1 MTAIRNDPLPGYRF
15 RVELDLLR
23 VAVAGLQ
30 VVARCS
36 ECSGL
41 EVETKTVDYQEGG
54 LNEYIHR
61 FRGQTSSPP
70 LVLKRG
76 LSLSDDLWRWHQH
89 TVNGRVNRKSGAIY
103 LLDAAGYE
111 QLRWDFVDAYP
122 VKWGGSA
129 FNAATAGLAFESVEL
144 VHRGLSLTVLG

>member
-1 MTAIRNDPLPGYRF
+1 MTAIRQDPLPAYCF

-30 VVARCS
+30 VVAQCS

-41 EVETKTVDYQEGG
+41 EVQTKTVEYQEGG
-54 LNEYIHR
+54 LNEYVHR

-76 LSLSDDLWRWHQH
+76 MSLSDELWRWHQD

-111 QLRWDFVDAYP
+111 QLRWDFVDAFP
-122 VKWGGSA
+122 VRWSGGA
-129 FNAATAGLAFESVEL
+129 LNAGTAGLAFETLEL

>member
-1 MTAIRNDPLPGYRF
+1 MTAIRKDPLPAYCF

-30 VVARCS
+30 VVAQCS

-41 EVETKTVDYQEGG
+41 EVQTRTVEYQEGG
-54 LNEYIHR
+54 LNEYVHR

-76 LSLSDDLWRWHQH
+76 MSLSDDFWRWHQD

-103 LLDAAGYE
+103 LSDAAGYE
-111 QLRWDFVDAYP
+111 QLRWDFVDAFP
-122 VKWGGSA
+122 VRWSGGA
-129 FNAATAGLAFESVEL
+129 LNAGTAGLAFETLEL
-144 VHRGLSLTVLG
+144 VHRGLSVTVLG